1 MKKLFVFLLCALAAS
16 SCAHDII
23 DLTGDI
29 QGVVK
34 DFDSGQFL
42 ENSEVSLSPGG
53 RSASTDANGIFVF
66 DELEPNTYTLSFSKS
81 GYSDKSQEVVVVS
94 EQISRINVFLKKVSS
109 TTGSITGII
118 KSIRIK

>member
-34 DFDSGQFL
+34 DYLNSANCQEFL
-42 ENSEVSLSPGG
+42 
-53 RSASTDANGIFVF
+53 R
-66 DELEPNTYTLSFSKS
+66 KS
-81 GYSDKSQEVVVVS
+81 V
-94 EQISRINVFLKKVSS
+94 IS
-109 TTGSITGII
+109 
-118 KSIRIK
+118 